1 MNIVLSCDENY
12 SPYLAVNLLSIL
24 KNTKS
29 TINFYILDL
38 GIAFESKSKIL
49 EIVNKNNSNIEF
61 IGVDKKD
68 FLKFPSTISH
78 ISIATYARLKI
89 DHYLPALDKVIYLDV
104 DTLVINDLTP
114 LWNVDLDGCVVGA
127 CIDSYV
133 EFGLQGYKYNIG
145 LTDKDVYFNAG
156 VLLIDLLKFKSL
168 DVYNRAISFL
178 QKYPN
183 IEFQDQDILN
193 FILKEKS
200 RIVDPAFNF
209 MPTLKNRMK
218 NREKLHEY
226 EKLDRLITVIHY
238 CSNVKPWGG
247 LSNHIKSYLFDSLF
261 REIKDKPIIWNN
273 RVNRIN
279 LLKRISLKIK
289 DFRNKT
295 IYKIKY

>member
-193 FILKEKS
+193 FILK
-200 RIVDPAFNF
+200 
-209 MPTLKNRMK
+209 
-218 NREKLHEY
+218 
-226 EKLDRLITVIHY
+226 
-238 CSNVKPWGG
+238 
-247 LSNHIKSYLFDSLF
+247 
-261 REIKDKPIIWNN
+261 
-273 RVNRIN
+273 
-279 LLKRISLKIK
+279 
-289 DFRNKT
+289 
-295 IYKIKY
+295 